1 MSVITMLSD
10 HTSLPLPPPFF
21 PDDVGVGQ
29 VVYPPGG
36 TLGPRTQD
44 NIQLVFLHRG
54 TMMVVIDGHEQINA
68 RSGTVTLL
76 LPPHHEFFK
85 FTPDASTDHSWL
97 HLHCMQPPQSLIP
110 YMQTLPKTIRLS
122 TEMNAL
128 ITRALRLQQSNLST
142 AALMMKAMALQMV
155 WLYIGEAQQTG
166 QKGSLQQND
175 LIEAA
180 LQYIQDHLS
189 EDMRLKD
196 IAAAVSVSENHL
208 IRLFKQHVGTTP
220 INYLWQRRINHAID
234 LLQRTGLSIG
244 QIAQASGF
252 KTSYHFSRRIR
263 KSTGHT
269 PTEIRNRSW

>member
-1 MSVITMLSD
+1 M
-10 HTSLPLPPPFF
+10 PLPPPFF
-21 PDDVGVGQ
+21 PDEVGVGE

-54 TMMVVIDGHEQINA
+54 TMAVAIDGDEYINA

-76 LPPHHEFFK
+76 LPSHREFFR
-85 FTPDASTDHSWL
+85 FTPDANTEHSWL
-97 HLHCMQPPQSLIP
+97 HVHCAIPPQGLLP
-110 YMQTLPKTIRLS
+110 YMQSLPRTLRFS
-122 TEMNAL
+122 TEMIAL

-142 AALMMKAMALQMV
+142 ADMMLKAMALQML
-155 WLYIGEAQQTG
+155 WLYIGEAEQIG

-175 LIEAA
+175 LIEAS
-180 LQYIQDHLS
+180 LEYIQDHLS
-189 EDMRLKD
+189 EDIRLKD
-196 IAAAVSVSENHL
+196 IAHAVAVSENHL
-208 IRLFKQHVGTTP
+208 IRLFKQHMGTTP
-220 INYLWQRRINHAID
+220 IDYLWKRRINHAID

-263 KSTGHT
+263 ESTGRT
-269 PTEIRNRSW
+269 PTEIRSQSW